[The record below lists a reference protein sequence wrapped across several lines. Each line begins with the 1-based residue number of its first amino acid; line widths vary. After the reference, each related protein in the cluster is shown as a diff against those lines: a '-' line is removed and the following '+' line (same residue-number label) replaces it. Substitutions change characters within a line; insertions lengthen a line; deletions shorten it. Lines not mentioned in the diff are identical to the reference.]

1 MNLKHTSLAGL
12 VVLLAAAAVSRS
24 QDKLTLTVDQAVTV
38 GLENS
43 KSLHA
48 SMMRVEAA
56 DARSSEMTASRLPSL
71 KVGGSYTRLSDV
83 PAFVATIPQSSF
95 GAGFPPQDVSFPLSQ
110 TILDN
115 YNLRATVQ
123 QPLFTGFRLESSA
136 ELARRNADAVAQD
149 FSRDQAELAYTVKS
163 AYWGLFKAQESKKVI
178 DQNVEQM
185 KAHLSDVQNLFAQG
199 IVTKNEVLKVEVQLS
214 NAQVLQLD
222 AENNVRLA
230 MIGLNNT
237 LGTPLGTEIVLA
249 SGIEEGAE
257 QPPDLGVLIEK
268 AMAQRPEL
276 KSMDNRIR
284 AGEAGVSLAR
294 SGWFPQI
301 YLVGNYYYARP
312 NQRIIPTL
320 DAFRDTWD
328 VSLSVSLDVWNWG
341 ATIDQTR
348 QAQAELAQAEDGLA
362 QMRDGI
368 TLEVTQS
375 YLTLKQSRERIAVAE
390 KGVSQGE
397 ENYRITDEKFK
408 AGLALNSDLL
418 DAEVAL
424 LQARWNYLQAVVD
437 RQLAEARL
445 QKAVGEVP
453 PPRAQ

>member
-1 MNLKHTSLAGL
+1 MNINRSALAGL
-12 VVLLAAAAVSRS
+12 VVMLAAAAGSRG
-24 QDKLTLTVDQAVTV
+24 QEKLNLTVDQAVAV

-43 KSLHA
+43 KSLH
-48 SMMRVEAA
+48 SSLMRVEAA
-56 DARSSEMTASRLPSL
+56 DARSSETNAARLPSL

-83 PAFVATIPQSSF
+83 PAFVATIPQDAF
-95 GAGFPPQDVSFPLSQ
+95 GTGFPPQDVSFPLSQ

-136 ELARRNADAVAQD
+136 SLAARSADAAAQD
-149 FSRDQAELAYTVKS
+149 YSRDRAELIYTVKS
-163 AYWGLFKAQESKKVI
+163 VYWGLFKAQESKKVI

-185 KAHLSDVQNLFAQG
+185 KAHLNDVQNLFAQG
-199 IVTKNEVLKVEVQLS
+199 IVTKNEVLKIEVQLS

-222 AENNVRLA
+222 AENSVKLA
-230 MIGLNNT
+230 MIGLNNV
-237 LGTPLGTEIVLA
+237 LGTPLSTEIVLA
-249 SGIEEGAE
+249 SGIEEGAAGKE
-257 QPPDLGVLIEK
+257 ELQTFVDR
-268 AMAQRPEL
+268 AMGQRPEL
-276 KSMDNRIR
+276 KGMEYRVE

-294 SGWFPQI
+294 SSWFPQI

-320 DAFRDTWD
+320 DQFRDTWD
-328 VSLSVSLDVWNWG
+328 VSLSVSLDIWNWG
-341 ATIDQTR
+341 TTIDQTH
-348 QAQAELAQAEDGLA
+348 QAQAELAQAQDGLA
-362 QMRDGI
+362 QMKDGI

-375 YLTLKQSRERIAVAE
+375 YLQLKQSQERIAVAQ

-408 AGLALNSDLL
+408 SGLALNSDLL

-424 LQARWNYLQAVVD
+424 LQAKWNYIQAVVD

-445 QKAVGEVP
+445 QKATGEEP
-453 PPRAQ
+453 GSPAR